1 MPRGIPTRLLFA
13 YGTLMRRGRLHR
25 KLVSQGARYR
35 GRARIRG
42 RLFKISGT
50 TYPGAVPTRSNDFIS
65 GELYELDVP
74 KQALKELDQLEGIDE
89 GLYVRKLVGAWM
101 DKDRRVRAWAYF
113 YAKPLRKSR
122 ELADGRFPLTRPAGT
137 ASKRG
142 MA

>member
-13 YGTLMRRGRLHR
+13 YGTLMRRGRLHGE
-25 KLVSQGARYR
+25 LVSQGARYR

-74 KQALKELDQLEGIDE
+74 AEALKKLDQLEATDE
-89 GLYVRKLVGAWM
+89 GLFVRKLVGAWV
-101 DKDRRVRAWAYF
+101 DQDRRVRAWAYF
-113 YAKPLRKSR
+113 YGKPLGKSR
-122 ELADGRFPLTRPAGT
+122 EIREGRFPLTRRA
-137 ASKRG
+137 
-142 MA
+142 